1 MWYGSECWSCKCIEC
16 FSPNMF
22 SPHEIGSVK
31 DLSCWC
37 SSIQDILR
45 TRMVFSAIFWMACM
59 FVCYTRVKKNEY
71 MVKKCLMISYFMHR
85 LSYKSQNG
93 TNLFVVCTRETS
105 ISFSIFRFFFFILN
119 FNIFSPHRKIPSTL
133 WFL

>member
-59 FVCYTRVKKNEY
+59 LICLLKEGKKEWMYGLKMSDDFVFHAQTLIQNSEWNWPLC
-71 MVKKCLMISYFMHR
+71 CLYSWNINF
-85 LSYKSQNG
+85 L
-93 TNLFVVCTRETS
+93 L
-105 ISFSIFRFFFFILN
+105 IFSIFFSLY

-133 WFL
+133 RFM

>member
-31 DLSCWC
+31 DLSCRC

-71 MVKKCLMISYFMHR
+71 MVIKNVWWFRISCTDSHTKFRME
-85 LSYKSQNG
+85 LTSL
-93 TNLFVVCTRETS
+93 LFVLVKHQFHS
-105 ISFSIFRFFFFILN
+105 QFFDFFFLYIL
-119 FNIFSPHRKIPSTL
+119 IFFHRIEKIPSTL
-133 WFL
+133 RFM